1 MSIYRGGYQISIM
14 ELGALGEFVGAMG
27 VILTLVYLAIQ
38 IRQNTRG
45 IRASTVQAIQSA
57 MNDAHSSV
65 RNDLDSARVFR
76 IGLAAQDLAVDELVQ
91 FRMLMY
97 SVFAQ
102 FESIFFQKET
112 GHFRPRNFRA
122 SLPSDG
128 LLPFDPGRVGLVDLS
143 T

>member
-1 MSIYRGGYQISIM
+1 MSIM
-14 ELGALGEFVGAMG
+14 ELGALGEFVGAIG

-76 IGLAAQDLAVDELVQ
+76 IGLAAQDLTVDELVQ

-102 FESIFFQKET
+102 FESIFFQKQQGTLDQEIFER
-112 GHFRPRNFRA
+112 HCQAMDFY
-122 SLPSDG
+122 
-128 LLPFDPGRVGLVDLS
+128 LS
-143 T
+143 TPGGRAWWRSCK